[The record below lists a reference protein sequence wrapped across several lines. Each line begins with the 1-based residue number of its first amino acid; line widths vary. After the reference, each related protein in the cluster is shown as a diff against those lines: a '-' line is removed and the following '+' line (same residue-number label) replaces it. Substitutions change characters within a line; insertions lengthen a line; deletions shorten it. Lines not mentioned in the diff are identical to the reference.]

1 MDHEKGTN
9 SDNLNLGQMTSLN
22 AMLFREDLMILAL
35 YIDTYPDQKL
45 SWQ

>member
-1 MDHEKGTN
+1 MDHKKGTN
-9 SDNLNLGQMTSLN
+9 SDSLNLGQITSLN
-22 AMLFREDLMILAL
+22 AMFFREGLMILAL